1 MIEADV
7 TVTFHRAK
15 AGFALDREARRLGG
29 RYLVA
34 PIGIPLEAEEG
45 IVPPDGEWPPARI
58 TEVSWQEPV
67 ERADAAHRAGGGV
80 PAGPGRTD

>member
-1 MIEADV
+1 M
-7 TVTFHRAK
+7 
-15 AGFALDREARRLGG
+15 ALDREARRLSG

-45 IVPPDGEWPPARI
+45 IVPPDGEYPPARI
-58 TEVSWQEPV
+58 TEITWQEPV
-67 ERADAAHRAGGGV
+67 AHPDAAHRAGDGV